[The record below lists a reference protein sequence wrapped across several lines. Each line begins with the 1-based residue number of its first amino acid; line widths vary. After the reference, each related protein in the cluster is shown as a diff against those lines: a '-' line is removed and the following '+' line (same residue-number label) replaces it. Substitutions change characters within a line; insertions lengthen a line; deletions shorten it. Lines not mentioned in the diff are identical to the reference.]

1 MPQSK
6 ETSNLGDVD
15 RRSGSGST
23 DGGNGK
29 PRLKGAGYVLPP
41 SLSSFRNL
49 GLRERA
55 GAFRVMFDQG
65 RYHVLQRADEAF
77 RARPKEGGQTLSL
90 IPSVESTSSEES
102 WSDDHKD

>member
-1 MPQSK
+1 M
-6 ETSNLGDVD
+6 E
-15 RRSGSGST
+15 
-23 DGGNGK
+23 
-29 PRLKGAGYVLPP
+29 GAGSAIPP
-41 SLSSFRNL
+41 SLSSLTKL